1 MEEHKKLSVSQCRE
15 ILKKNG
21 GKKYTDEQILQI
33 REVLYLFAELDYQIT
48 MNKSNATS
56 RSKTEPLA

>member
-15 ILKKNG
+15 ILEKNG

-33 REVLYLFAELDYQIT
+33 REVLHFFAELDYQIT
-48 MNKSNATS
+48 MNTSNG
-56 RSKTEPLA
+56 